1 MLKPAVVI
9 LLILAAALSAEAG
22 PLSIRCWQFQDY
34 DMKHI
39 KRLVDLAAAQSVN
52 RVQLSHN
59 IVMDVEE
66 PLSKPQLVADI
77 NTICKWAHGK
87 GIKVD
92 IWTHELNGIPKDL
105 QKDGKADIDDPKLWE
120 FVKGKYD
127 KLFKLCPEID
137 GLVLTMQ
144 ETAMSIYNDENVTS
158 SIPPEERVAKLIDD
172 MGAVCAAFKKD
183 FIVRTFSYEP
193 EQLRCILGGLKACKS
208 DVIVMTKCVPHDWQ
222 PYYPYNPAIGDVGG
236 RRQIVE
242 FDLGHEFT
250 GLSTIPY
257 INIDYVK
264 RHLEYDINKGAV
276 GAVFRVERLAWRST
290 DTPNWAVIDVCT
302 RLLSDPSADPHRLYR
317 EWLAD
322 RYSRDAV
329 EPLYSAFMRTQEI
342 VDKGCF
348 VLGFWITN
356 HSLIP
361 SYEYAQKSLRGRTT
375 AKWDPSTKPIEQE
388 LFHPTRDTIRK
399 IDAEKDAA
407 LKLADASIA
416 DIERAKGF
424 LKPDDYSELI
434 DLFQRERAMVVVWKA
449 TMDVIFGIDVYKST
463 KSESDERFLSDAAD
477 RLEKLVAENRTHL
490 VNMAADYAT
499 PKRST
504 NVDRAVEV
512 VELARRSLA
521 GTSP

>member
-1 MLKPAVVI
+1 MLKPAIAAMLI
-9 LLILAAALSAEAG
+9 LLAACALEAKPLA
-22 PLSIRCWQFQDY
+22 IRCWQFQDY

-39 KRLVDLAAAQSVN
+39 KRLIDLASAQSVN

-77 NTICKWAHGK
+77 NTICKWAHDK
-87 GIKVD
+87 RIKVD
-92 IWTHELNGIPKDL
+92 MWTHELNGIPKEL
-105 QKDGKADIDDPKLWE
+105 QKDGRVNIDDPKLWE

-127 KLFKLCPEID
+127 RLFKLCPEID

-144 ETAMSIYNDENVTS
+144 ETAQSIYNDAKVTS
-158 SIPPEERVAKLIDD
+158 SIPPEERVARLIDD
-172 MGAVCAAFKKD
+172 MGSVCASFKKD

-193 EQLRCILGGLKACKS
+193 EQLRWILGGLKACKS

-222 PYYPYNPAIGDVGG
+222 PYYPFNPAIGDVGG
-236 RRQIVE
+236 KRQIVE

-250 GLSTIPY
+250 GLSRIPY

-264 RHLEYDINKGAV
+264 RHLDYDIKKGVV

-302 RLLSDPSADPHRLYR
+302 RLLSDPSADPHGLFKA
-317 EWLAD
+317 WLAE
-322 RYSRDAV
+322 RYGKDAV

-342 VDKGCF
+342 VDKGYF

-361 SYEYAQKSLRGRTT
+361 SYEYAEKSLRGRTT
-375 AKWDPSTKPIEQE
+375 AKWDSSTKPTEQE
-388 LFHPTRDTIRK
+388 LLHPTAATIRK

-416 DIERAKGF
+416 DIERAKPF
-424 LKPDDYSELI
+424 LKPDDYRDLA
-434 DLFQRERAMVVVWKA
+434 DLFRRTRAMVVVWKA
-449 TMDVIFGIDVYKST
+449 AMDVIFGIDVYDST
-463 KSESDERFLSDAAD
+463 KSESDKRFLDGSAN

-504 NVDRAVEV
+504 NVERAIEL
-512 VELARRSLA
+512 VELAR
-521 GTSP
+521 TSP